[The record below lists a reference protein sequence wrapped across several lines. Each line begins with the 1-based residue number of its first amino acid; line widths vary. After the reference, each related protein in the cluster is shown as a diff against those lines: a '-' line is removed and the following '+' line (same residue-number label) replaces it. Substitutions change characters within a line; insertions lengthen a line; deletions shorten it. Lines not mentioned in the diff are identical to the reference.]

1 MRTREL
7 RPRKPLEPRAIGI
20 IAVVALIAAYVSVIV
35 VYSHTACGCP
45 HQVTEGQPAPD
56 GTTVTIDLEE
66 LQSMKGALNANVT
79 VAPGPGLLDPV
90 THGLTEDLTVAVHSA
105 VTPTKRSWSKGVVP
119 GVFPVPLTIAGDPS
133 DWPFDRYH
141 SGPITVDLVRG
152 GAQVPERISA
162 TFVDRVPGWRVEIPL
177 PGKAD
182 VPEPYRITV
191 HRSPS
196 TAVFASVIVI
206 VMVAL
211 AGIGL
216 FVAVQTARN
225 RRKFQPP
232 MTTWYA
238 AMLFAVMPL
247 RNALPDSPPI
257 GSWIDVTV
265 VLWVIVLLVI
275 AMLLYI
281 NCWWRHLRPVA
292 EQPAPPVGEPA
303 RS

>member
-1 MRTREL
+1 MRTTKSWL
-7 RPRKPLEPRAIGI
+7 SKPRVIGV
-20 IAVVALIAAYVSVIV
+20 IAVIVLIAAYVSTIA

-45 HQVTEGQPAPD
+45 HQVTEGQPAAD
-56 GTTVTIDLEE
+56 GTTVTIDLQE
-66 LQSMKGALNANVT
+66 LQSMKGALNGDVT
-79 VAPGPGLLDPV
+79 IAPGPGLLDPV
-90 THGLTEDLTVAVHSA
+90 TRGLKEDLTIAVHSA
-105 VTPTKRSWSKGVVP
+105 VTPTKRTWSKGVVP
-119 GVFPVPLTIAGDPS
+119 GVFPVSLTIAGDPS
-133 DWPFDRYH
+133 DWPFDTYH
-141 SGPITVDLVRG
+141 SGPVTVDLVRG
-152 GAQVPERISA
+152 GAQVPERVPV
-162 TFVDRVPGWRVEIPL
+162 TFVDRVPGWRVEIPS

-182 VPEPYRITV
+182 VPEQYRVTV
-191 HRSPS
+191 YRSPS
-196 TAVFASVIVI
+196 TAVFASVILV

-265 VLWVIVLLVI
+265 VLWVIVLLVS

-281 NCWWRHLRPVA
+281 NCWWRHLRPDA
-292 EQPAPPVGEPA
+292 EQPAPPAAVPV

>member
-1 MRTREL
+1 MRTSRWWPL
-7 RPRKPLEPRAIGI
+7 KPRVIGI
-20 IAVVALIAAYVSVIV
+20 IAVVAFIAAYVGTITL
-35 VYSHTACGCP
+35 YRHTACGCP
-45 HQVTEGQPAPD
+45 HQITEGQPASD
-56 GTTVTIDLEE
+56 GTTVKIDMEE

-90 THGLTEDLTVAVHSA
+90 THGLNEDLTIAVHSA

-119 GVFPVPLTIAGDPS
+119 GVFPVSLTIGGDPS
-133 DWPFDRYH
+133 GWPFDTYH
-141 SGPITVDLVRG
+141 SGPVTVDLVRG
-152 GAQVPERISA
+152 GVQVPERVPV
-162 TFVDRVPGWRVEIPL
+162 TFVDRVPGWRVDIPD
-177 PGKAD
+177 PGKAG
-182 VPEPYRITV
+182 VVEPYRVAV

-211 AGIGL
+211 AGVGL
-216 FVAVQTARN
+216 FVAIQTARN

-265 VLWVIVLLVI
+265 VLWVIVVLVS

-281 NCWWRHLRPVA
+281 NCWWRHLRPDA
-292 EQPAPPVGEPA
+292 EQPAPPAAAPA
-303 RS
+303 VS